1 MSHWLEL
8 AHRNDIGYR
17 TLEKLVDSGHRLAGS
32 ESERAAAELT
42 RDQLSEVGLRNVH
55 LEEFDITGWN
65 RGATTVRSE
74 DSETSV
80 DAFALPRSPSDSVK
94 GELVDLGHG
103 LPADFENTESESA
116 VVMVSSTVPDH
127 YHRPVHRREKY
138 RMAVENGAVGFIYKN
153 HREGCNPRSGSVN
166 GAEGSIGEIP
176 AVAVSKEE
184 GMRLSRRCERDLV
197 MIDVAAEITPAKS
210 QNIHGELGPDADERV
225 LVTAHVD
232 GHDISESAIDNGG
245 GVAGVLEIAQ
255 ALIARE
261 EEIETR
267 VEFVVYGAE
276 EVGLLGSAHHA
287 RSTETNTI
295 KAVVNLDVIGSMR
308 NLRFITHRFNELGTL
323 AEDVCARFSHPK
335 IVDPRHSLS
344 SDHWRFVE
352 KGIPGCFVTDDT
364 KGRSRGRILT
374 PEDTLDK
381 VDPRNIRENGI
392 LLAEYVVEIAKKEFN
407 PPQRSEDE
415 VQKYLEEEGEMFK
428 RDQYRLSAE
437 HM

>member
-8 AHRNDIGYR
+8 AHRKDIGYE
-17 TLEKLVDSGHRLAGS
+17 TLENLVDSGHRLAGS
-32 ESERAAAELT
+32 KSERVAAELT
-42 RDQLSEVGLRNVH
+42 RDQFTEVGLRDVH
-55 LEEFDITGWN
+55 LKEFEITGWN
-65 RGATTVRSE
+65 RGSTTVRSA

-80 DAFALPRSPSDSVK
+80 DAFALPRSPNGSVA
-94 GELVDLGHG
+94 GELVDLGYG
-103 LPADFENTESESA
+103 LPVDFESSEIESSI
-116 VVMVSSTVPDH
+116 VMVSSTVPDH

-176 AVAVSKEE
+176 AIAVSKED
-184 GMRLSRRCERDLV
+184 GIRLSRRCEREPV
-197 MIDVAAEITPAKS
+197 MIDVTADIAPTRS
-210 QNIHGELGPDADERV
+210 QNIHGEMGPDTDERV

-255 ALIARE
+255 ALLARE
-261 EEIETR
+261 DEIETR

-287 RSTETNTI
+287 QTTETDTI
-295 KAVVNLDVIGSMR
+295 KAVVNLDVLGSAR
-308 NLRFITHRFNELGTL
+308 NVRFITHRFDELGTL
-323 AEDVCARFSHPK
+323 AEDVCVRFSYPQ

-364 KGRSRGRILT
+364 NSRSRGRILT

-392 LLAEYVVEIAKKEFN
+392 LLAEYVVEIAQEEFN
-407 PPQRSEDE
+407 LPQRSEDE
-415 VQKYLEEEGEMFK
+415 VERLLEQEGETFK